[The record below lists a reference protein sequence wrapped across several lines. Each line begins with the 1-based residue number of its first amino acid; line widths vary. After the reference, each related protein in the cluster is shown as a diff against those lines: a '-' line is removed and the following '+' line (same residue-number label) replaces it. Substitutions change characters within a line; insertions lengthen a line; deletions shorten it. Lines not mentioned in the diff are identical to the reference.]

1 MTSGSSSEH
10 FELFEWSIG
19 KSKEMQ
25 TGSSDLE
32 IYHKVKQKTIKKNDK
47 LPVVISLE
55 FEFWA
60 LIFIVVQ

>member
-1 MTSGSSSEH
+1 
-10 FELFEWSIG
+10 
-19 KSKEMQ
+19 MQ

-55 FEFWA
+55 FEF
-60 LIFIVVQ
+60 